1 MVSVSPVSS
10 VPKSYHADL
19 ALNLTALWWK
29 VPNSSLKS
37 INKSNIRKNNDFIYI
52 NISFILIN
60 ISLIYSFLRGVEK
73 FLGTDCAETTD
84 AAAFCSKI
92 KTVVFCAFRIFRAKK

>member
-1 MVSVSPVSS
+1 MFNKKAVVSVSPVSS
-10 VPKSYHADL
+10 VPKSYHANL

-60 ISLIYSFLRGVEK
+60 ISLIYSF
-73 FLGTDCAETTD
+73 
-84 AAAFCSKI
+84 
-92 KTVVFCAFRIFRAKK
+92 